1 MVVLMKKKMIIINDA
16 GLHTRAALQIV
27 EVARRAKHGVWVSKE
42 DQRADA
48 TSVIDLLTLYCPK
61 GSEVTLEIEHAR
73 DNYIFNEI
81 VSRIENGFGE

>member
-1 MVVLMKKKMIIINDA
+1 MVVLMKKTMTIINEA

-27 EVARRAKHGVWVSKE
+27 QVAQKASHGVWVSKD

-61 GSEVTLEIEHAR
+61 GSAVTLEIDHSH
-73 DNYIFNEI
+73 DNQIFDEI

>member
-1 MVVLMKKKMIIINDA
+1 MIIINEA

-27 EVARRAKHGVWVSKE
+27 EVAQNASHGVWVSKE

-61 GSEVTLEIEHAR
+61 GSEITLEIDHQN
-73 DNYIFNEI
+73 DNHIFHEI

>member
-1 MVVLMKKKMIIINDA
+1 MKKTMIISNEA

-27 EVARRAKHGVWVSKE
+27 EVAQKASHGVWVSKE
-42 DQRADA
+42 EQRADA

-61 GSEVTLEIEHAR
+61 GSEVTLEIDHSH
-73 DNYIFNEI
+73 DNHIFHEI